1 MSEGAAVRRRGRRD
15 AGFTLLEMIVCI
27 GLLAL
32 ILSAMPAALRLGS
45 RALNVIDNVDRDFA
59 NRMSIDFLAQ
69 RLSQTIAI
77 YDRGADGR
85 LKIMFQGNANAIS
98 FVAPAVFGSSGGLY
112 LFAVNPGSASL
123 EKRMMMLNW
132 TEYRARNIEGKSK
145 PALREREL
153 VHDLQDYSFRYY
165 GSVGVGAQPE
175 WVDDWTSTDTLPEM
189 VDIRVTALN
198 AGQATVRSVRVP
210 LRLRPSL

>member
-1 MSEGAAVRRRGRRD
+1 MSVGGAERPRCGRD
-15 AGFTLLEMIVCI
+15 AGFTLLEIIVCI

-45 RALNVIDNVDRDFA
+45 RALNVIDKVDRDFA

-69 RLSQTIAI
+69 RLTQTIAI

-85 LKIMFQGNANAIS
+85 LKVMFQGKANAIL
-98 FVAPAVFGSSGGLY
+98 FVAPAVLGSSGGLY
-112 LFAVNPGSASL
+112 LFEVKPDSRPL
-123 EKRMMMLNW
+123 DKPMMMLKW
-132 TEYRARNIEGKSK
+132 TEYRARKTDGKAR
-145 PALREREL
+145 PVAREREL
-153 VHDLQDYSFRYY
+153 VHDLYDYSFRYY
-165 GSVGVGAQPE
+165 GSASARAQPE
-175 WVDDWTSTDTLPEM
+175 WLDDWTSTDTLPEM

-198 AGQATVRSVRVP
+198 AGQTITRSVRVP

>member
-1 MSEGAAVRRRGRRD
+1 MMRGHAVQRRDGRD
-15 AGFTLLEMIVCI
+15 AGFSLLELIVCI

-45 RALNVIDNVDRDFA
+45 RALNVIDSVDRDFA

-85 LKIMFQGNANAIS
+85 LKIMFQGNAKAIS
-98 FVAPAVFGSSGGLY
+98 FVAPAVLGSSGGLY
-112 LFAVNPGSASL
+112 LFAVNPGSGSI
-123 EKRMMMLNW
+123 EKRLMMLNW

-165 GSVGVGAQPE
+165 GSADARAKPE

-198 AGQATVRSVRVP
+198 AGQTTISSVRVA
-210 LRLRPSL
+210 LKLRPSL

>member
-1 MSEGAAVRRRGRRD
+1 MTRGSAARRRDGRN

-69 RLSQTIAI
+69 RLAQSVAI

-85 LKIMFQGNANAIS
+85 LKIMFQGNASAIS
-98 FVAPAVFGSSGGLY
+98 FVAPAVLGSSGGLY
-112 LFAVNPGSASL
+112 LFEVKPRTGPL

-132 TEYRARNIEGKSK
+132 LEYRARRTEGKAR
-145 PALREREL
+145 PEPREREL

-165 GSVGVGAQPE
+165 RSASARAQPE
-175 WVDDWTSTDTLPEM
+175 WTDDWTSTDTLPEM

-198 AGQATVRSVRVP
+198 AGQTIMRSVRVP